1 MRHNS
6 KSRKRLIWR
15 ICLAT
20 VIGLLLSASWTAWR
34 IWTFETTTT
43 HNADAA
49 IILGASTWNGVP
61 SPVFKARIDH
71 GIDLYHAGRV
81 STLLFSGGTGIGEPT
96 SLAEAAH
103 AYALQRGV
111 PKDAIVIEPYSRIT
125 KENIVYSRQVAAAYG
140 LTSFLIVSDPLH
152 MKRAMRMARAN
163 DMRAWPSATPTTR
176 YRSLKT
182 RLWFLKRETY
192 FYIQYVLVTRFIPPP
207 PMPTQKEE
215 E

>member
-6 KSRKRLIWR
+6 KSRKRLIWC
-15 ICLAT
+15 ICLTT

-103 AYALQRGV
+103 AYALPRGV
-111 PKDAIVIEPYSRIT
+111 PKDAIVIEPYSRI
-125 KENIVYSRQVAAAYG
+125 KKGNIVYSRQVAAAYG
-140 LTSFLIVSDPLH
+140 LTSFLIVSDPL
-152 MKRAMRMARAN
+152 RMALSHTNHTISQHDAPQT
-163 DMRAWPSATPTTR
+163 AH
-176 YRSLKT
+176 
-182 RLWFLKRETY
+182 
-192 FYIQYVLVTRFIPPP
+192 
-207 PMPTQKEE
+207 
-215 E
+215 